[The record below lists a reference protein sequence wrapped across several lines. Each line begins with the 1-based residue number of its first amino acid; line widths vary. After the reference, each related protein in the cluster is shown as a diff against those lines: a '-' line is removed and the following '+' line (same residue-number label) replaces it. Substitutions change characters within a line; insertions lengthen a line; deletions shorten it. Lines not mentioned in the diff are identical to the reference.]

1 VPADDHTN
9 AVDGTAAAGVRGP
22 SSCLAH
28 GKCAYSGVFTS
39 TQYGPE
45 AGRLHGADEPDD
57 VQLTLAGQ
65 FALRPSMF
73 QEVGIGE
80 GPVVQLHGGR
90 AGRRAHRRRPPPRR
104 ACAATDPAEF
114 DLHKLQPAAAQRRPH
129 LARVGPRLTCPREIL
144 DVQDRFRRTPV
155 AAAASQRWVKVCR
168 GGSPNPAPFSVKK
181 LATGSGD
188 TRSAR

>member
-90 AGRRAHRRRPPPRR
+90 AGRRAHRRRPPPLGERAPQRIRR
-104 ACAATDPAEF
+104 NSISTSF
-114 DLHKLQPAAAQRRPH
+114 
-129 LARVGPRLTCPREIL
+129 
-144 DVQDRFRRTPV
+144 
-155 AAAASQRWVKVCR
+155 
-168 GGSPNPAPFSVKK
+168 SP
-181 LATGSGD
+181 LL
-188 TRSAR
+188 RSAARISPGLVPASRVRARSSMCKTDSGEPR

>member
-1 VPADDHTN
+1 MPADDHTN

-144 DVQDRFRRTPV
+144 DVQTDSGEPGSRRGLAALGEGVSWGFTESRAVQREETGDRV
-155 AAAASQRWVKVCR
+155 
-168 GGSPNPAPFSVKK
+168 G
-181 LATGSGD
+181 
-188 TRSAR
+188 

>member
-1 VPADDHTN
+1 MPADDHTN

-80 GPVVQLHGGR
+80 GPVVQLHGGGVLHLGER
-90 AGRRAHRRRPPPRR
+90 APQRIRRNSIS
-104 ACAATDPAEF
+104 TSF
-114 DLHKLQPAAAQRRPH
+114 
-129 LARVGPRLTCPREIL
+129 
-144 DVQDRFRRTPV
+144 
-155 AAAASQRWVKVCR
+155 
-168 GGSPNPAPFSVKK
+168 SP
-181 LATGSGD
+181 LL
-188 TRSAR
+188 RSAARISPGLVPASRVRARSSMCKTDSGEPR

>member
-1 VPADDHTN
+1 MPADDHTN
-9 AVDGTAAAGVRGP
+9 AVDSTAAAGVRGP
-22 SSCLAH
+22 SSGLAH

-80 GPVVQLHGGR
+80 GPVVSWGYTESR
-90 AGRRAHRRRPPPRR
+90 AVQREETGDRVGWIPDRHGRR
-104 ACAATDPAEF
+104 
-114 DLHKLQPAAAQRRPH
+114 
-129 LARVGPRLTCPREIL
+129 
-144 DVQDRFRRTPV
+144 
-155 AAAASQRWVKVCR
+155 
-168 GGSPNPAPFSVKK
+168 
-181 LATGSGD
+181 
-188 TRSAR
+188 